1 MHVLLL
7 EPNTLLAKT
16 YTEAFRLAG
25 HSVAHATGAQAAVD
39 AADRQQPDVVVLELQ
54 LPAHSGLEFLHEFR
68 SYPEWQGVPV
78 VVHSM
83 VSPTQTSAVEESLKR
98 DLGVW
103 AVLYKPRT
111 SLQRLLG
118 AVREAAAGAAGA

>member
-16 YTEAFRLAG
+16 YTAALQHAG
-25 HSVAHATGAQAAVD
+25 HSVAHATGAQAAVN
-39 AADRQQPDVVVLELQ
+39 AADKRQPDVVVLELQ

-68 SYPEWQGVPV
+68 SYPEWQAVPV

-83 VSPTQTSAVEESLKR
+83 VSPAQTAAVEEGLRR
-98 DLGVW
+98 DLGVH

-111 SLQRLLG
+111 SLQQLLR
-118 AVREAAAGAAGA
+118 AVREAAGAGSA